1 MMPRAAQARRPA
13 LLPAALLTAAT
24 ALAACSAPGNE
35 VIFEGAAPE
44 TTGIPVTTA
53 APAAS
58 SPPSEAAPRA
68 AAPAETEPPPP
79 AADPSGPASP
89 GADAAQ
95 PGRTAA
101 GPPAPLVISEQELD
115 LATMQM
121 AVNGPSG
128 RSVTVFGPDDE
139 QVDLYADA
147 GELVSQP
154 TWSPNGRLVAWASVS
169 ASGASVSIG
178 RAEGGPVRSYE
189 TPFAVYYMQ
198 WRPDGQALGVLGSP
212 DAARVALAILDL
224 DRNAVI
230 PMNSAASYYFHWAPE
245 GNELIT
251 HLGQTSLALL
261 DPDTGD
267 ASPLEAAVPANS
279 NFQAAAWTDEGR
291 SIIYVRP
298 AAPGGEEPGNPEEQG
313 DELVIH
319 DLDTGEIEVVGAGAG
334 YFNFSLSPDGESVAY
349 SIQNLGT
356 TTAMRVVDLATGR
369 TEEVDAPDAFA
380 WQWSPDSSKI
390 LLLGAGDSS
399 MTVGVYESGN
409 ITRYQNIIPTN
420 TFLRSY
426 LLFWGQYDLSHDLW
440 APDSSGFVYAAFD
453 RNADYVFFQPLDE
466 ENPILVGPG
475 SMAAFSPAFSPDFS
489 APSY

>member
-1 MMPRAAQARRPA
+1 MTPRAAHARRST
-13 LLPAALLTAAT
+13 LLPAALLTAAA
-24 ALAACSAPGNE
+24 ALVAACSAPGNE
-35 VIFEGAAPE
+35 VIFESAPE
-44 TTGIPVTTA
+44 ATGLPATTA

-68 AAPAETEPPPP
+68 AAPAETEPRPS
-79 AADPSGPASP
+79 ATEPSGPASS
-89 GADAAQ
+89 AANAAE
-95 PGRTAA
+95 PGRAAA
-101 GPPAPLVISEQELD
+101 GPPAPLVISQQELD
-115 LATMQM
+115 LAAMQM

-139 QVDLYADA
+139 QVDLYAA
-147 GELVSQP
+147 AEELVSQP
-154 TWSPNGRLVAWASVS
+154 TWSPDGRLVAWAGLS
-169 ASGASVSIG
+169 ASGPSVTIG
-178 RAEGGPVRSYE
+178 RASGGPVRSYR
-189 TPFAVYYMQ
+189 TPFAVFYMQ
-198 WRPDGQALGVLGSP
+198 WRPDGQALGMLGSP
-212 DAARVALAILDL
+212 DPNRVALAVLDL
-224 DRNAVI
+224 DRGAVI
-230 PMNSAASYYFHWAPE
+230 PMNSSTSYYFHWSPE

-267 ASPLEAAVPANS
+267 DSPLEAAAPAYS

-291 SIIYVRP
+291 SILYVRP
-298 AAPGGEEPGNPEEQG
+298 AGPGGEDAGNPEEQK

-319 DLDTGEIEVVGAGAG
+319 DLDTGEIKAVGAGAG

-349 SIQNLGT
+349 STQNLGT
-356 TTAMRVVDLATGR
+356 ATAMRVVDLATGR
-369 TEEVDAPDAFA
+369 TEEIDAPDAFA

-390 LLLGAGDSS
+390 LLLGADADS
-399 MTVGVYESGN
+399 MTVSVYESGN
-409 ITRYQNIIPTN
+409 ITRYQDIIPTN

-426 LLFWGQYDLSHDLW
+426 LLFWGQYDLSHNLW

-453 RNADYVFFQPLDE
+453 RNADYVFFQPLEE

-475 SMAAFSPAFSPDFS
+475 SMAAFAPASS

>member
-1 MMPRAAQARRPA
+1 M
-13 LLPAALLTAAT
+13 LPAALLTAAT
-24 ALAACSAPGNE
+24 ALAAACSAPGNE

-44 TTGIPVTTA
+44 TTGLPATTA
-53 APAAS
+53 APVAS
-58 SPPSEAAPRA
+58 SPPSD
-68 AAPAETEPPPP
+68 AAPAATEPRPP
-79 AADPSGPASP
+79 AADPSGPASS
-89 GADAAQ
+89 GANAAEPEQ
-95 PGRTAA
+95 ADQAAA
-101 GPPAPLVISEQELD
+101 GLPAPLVISQQELD
-115 LATMQM
+115 LAAMQM

-128 RSVTVFGPDDE
+128 RSVTVFGPDAE
-139 QVDLYADA
+139 QVDLYAAA
-147 GELVSQP
+147 GDLVSQP
-154 TWSPNGRLVAWASVS
+154 TWSPDGRLVAWASVS

-178 RAEGGPVRSYE
+178 RAAGGSVRSYE

-198 WRPDGQALGVLGSP
+198 WRPDGRALGMLGSP
-212 DAARVALAILDL
+212 VPNRVSLAILDL
-224 DRNAVI
+224 DRGAVI
-230 PMNSAASYYFHWAPE
+230 PMNSSTSYYFHWSPE

-251 HLGQTSLALL
+251 RLGQTSLALL

-279 NFQAAAWTDEGR
+279 HFQAPAWTNEGR
-291 SIIYVRP
+291 SILYVRP
-298 AAPGGEEPGNPEEQG
+298 SGPGGEDPGNPEEQG

-349 SIQNLGT
+349 STQNLGAN
-356 TTAMRVVDLATGR
+356 TAMRVVYLATGR
-369 TEEVDAPDAFA
+369 TEEIDAPDAFA

-390 LLLGAGDSS
+390 LLLGAGADS
-399 MTVGVYESGN
+399 MTVSVYESGN
-409 ITRYQNIIPTN
+409 ITRYQDILPTD

-426 LLFWGQYDLSHDLW
+426 LLFWGQYDLSHNLW

-453 RNADYVFFQPLDE
+453 RNADYVFFQPLEE

-475 SMAAFSPAFSPDFS
+475 SMAAFAPVSSS

>member
-1 MMPRAAQARRPA
+1 MTPRAAHARRSS
-13 LLPAALLTAAT
+13 LLPAALLTAA
-24 ALAACSAPGNE
+24 AVLAAACSAPGNE

-44 TTGIPVTTA
+44 TTGLPATTA
-53 APAAS
+53 APAAPP
-58 SPPSEAAPRA
+58 PPSAADTRA
-68 AAPAETEPPPP
+68 AAPAAAEPRPS
-79 AADPSGPASP
+79 AADPPGPAAS
-89 GADAAQ
+89 GANAAEPDQ
-95 PGRTAA
+95 AGQAAA
-101 GPPAPLVISEQELD
+101 GLPAPLVISQQELD
-115 LATMQM
+115 LAAMQM

-139 QVDLYADA
+139 QVDLYTAA

-154 TWSPNGRLVAWASVS
+154 TWSPDGRLVAWAGVS

-178 RAEGGPVRSYE
+178 LAAGGSVRSYK

-198 WRPDGQALGVLGSP
+198 WRPDGRALGMLGSP
-212 DAARVALAILDL
+212 DPSRVALAILDL
-224 DRNAVI
+224 DRGAVV
-230 PMNSAASYYFHWAPE
+230 PMNSSTSYYFHWSPK

-267 ASPLEAAVPANS
+267 ASLLEAAVPANS
-279 NFQAAAWTDEGR
+279 NFQAPAWIDEGR
-291 SIIYVRP
+291 SILYVRP
-298 AAPGGEEPGNPEEQG
+298 ADPGGQDPGNPEEQG

-349 SIQNLGT
+349 STQNLGT
-356 TTAMRVVDLATGR
+356 NTAMRVVYLATGR
-369 TEEVDAPDAFA
+369 TEEIDAPDAFA

-390 LLLGAGDSS
+390 LLLGAGANS
-399 MTVGVYESGN
+399 MTVSVYESGG
-409 ITRYQNIIPTN
+409 ITRYQDIIPTG

-426 LLFWGQYDLSHDLW
+426 LLFWGQYDLSHNLW

-475 SMAAFSPAFSPDFS
+475 SMAAFAPASS
-489 APSY
+489 APAY